1 MSETLIRVIETPNP
15 DAYMFRVQEALV
27 PSGTHEFNRKDNTD
41 HSPLAKELLKFEE
54 VELVL
59 IAPRFVTVRKSSNHS
74 WIPLASQISEAILH
88 FLQSGEMAVLE
99 KTEFTSGQEYS
110 EIEKQILQ
118 ILDEEIRPAV
128 AQDGGDVLF
137 HGFKD
142 GIVKLEMIGACGTC
156 PSSSLT
162 LQGYIENY
170 LREEIEEVEGVMQ
183 V

>member
-27 PSGTHEFNRKDNTD
+27 PSGTHEFSKKDNTEY
-41 HSPLAKELLKFEE
+41 SPLAKELLLFDE

-59 IAPRFVTVRKSSNHS
+59 IAPRFVTVRKSPNHA
-74 WIPLASQISEAILH
+74 WTPLASQISEALLK

-99 KTEFTSGQEYS
+99 KKDVVGNREYS

-128 AQDGGDVLF
+128 AQDGGDVVF
-137 HGFKD
+137 HGFED
-142 GIVKLEMIGACGTC
+142 GIVKLEMVGACGTC